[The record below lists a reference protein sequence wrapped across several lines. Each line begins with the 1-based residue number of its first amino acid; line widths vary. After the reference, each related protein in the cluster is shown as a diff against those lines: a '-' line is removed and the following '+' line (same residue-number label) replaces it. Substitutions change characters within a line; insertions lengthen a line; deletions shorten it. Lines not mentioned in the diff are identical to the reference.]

1 MTDASHGGIG
11 KDNVVEEMLGG
22 YRDTQMLF
30 VAARFGIADYLA
42 AGPRSAEDLALT
54 AGAHAGALRRILRA
68 LSGRGVFRERE
79 DDRFEL
85 TAIGERLRRDVPG
98 SVHGL
103 ALSYGEPWWWGAWS
117 EVAECVRTGKTA
129 FDLAHGCG
137 LFEFLSRDPKASA
150 AFNGNMA
157 AMTLASAECI
167 ASTLDLTGA
176 STVADVGGG
185 RGVLL
190 AAILMANP
198 TLHGMLC
205 EQTQVLAEARDYLRS
220 EGVLPRCDVAESD
233 IFSSIPSGA
242 DVYLL
247 KEVLHDWDDE
257 RVGAVLRVCRASMR
271 AGTRLM
277 VIERLIGPA
286 NEPSEANDVDIVM
299 LVMTGGLERTEL
311 QFRALIEANGFRL
324 RHTRRT
330 QSGLSVLEAEAT

>member
-1 MTDASHGGIG
+1 
-11 KDNVVEEMLGG
+11 
-22 YRDTQMLF
+22 
-30 VAARFGIADYLA
+30 
-42 AGPRSAEDLALT
+42 
-54 AGAHAGALRRILRA
+54 
-68 LSGRGVFRERE
+68 
-79 DDRFEL
+79 
-85 TAIGERLRRDVPG
+85 
-98 SVHGL
+98 
-103 ALSYGEPWWWGAWS
+103 
-117 EVAECVRTGKTA
+117 
-129 FDLAHGCG
+129 
-137 LFEFLSRDPKASA
+137 
-150 AFNGNMA
+150 MA

-190 AAILMANP
+190 AAILKANP

-286 NEPSEANDVDIVM
+286 NESSEANDVDIVM